1 MRSGLRERLRCS
13 PQVLYTSN
21 ENGNSVTTYRH
32 SPTGEL
38 TALGRYT
45 MMLTTPLAFITV
57 MRYY

>member
-1 MRSGLRERLRCS
+1 
-13 PQVLYTSN
+13 
-21 ENGNSVTTYRH
+21 VTTYRH